1 MSETPDMSVSP
12 LEKHKET
19 PLQPTDVFD
28 IVRKCGLT
36 EEFKKSCYEDATPV
50 ELDFNPD
57 VVTVYRHDLGL
68 KFLRGRNL
76 PTTVEDLKDRTETL
90 FETMIAGRKDYKAG
104 EMIVLFP
111 NPVYSG
117 SDLKGNMM
125 IAVVKEDFV
134 FDSEVDLN
142 CGGEEDFVIAMRPY
156 VEAGQI
162 ELVTNPGLRV
172 YSPYERWTFLERFK

>member
-1 MSETPDMSVSP
+1 MSQEIDLTVSP
-12 LEKHKET
+12 LEPRKET

-36 EEFKKSCYEDATPV
+36 EDFKRLCYEDATPE

-68 KFLRGRNL
+68 KFLRGKNL
-76 PTTVEDLKDRTETL
+76 PTTLEDLKDRTEVL
-90 FETMIAGRKDYKAG
+90 FETMTAGKIDYKAG

-111 NPVYSG
+111 RPVYSG
-117 SDLKGNMM
+117 SDLKNNMV
-125 IAVVKEDFV
+125 IAIVKEDFK
-134 FDSEVDLN
+134 FESDVDLN
-142 CGGEEDFVIAMRPY
+142 CGGEENFEIAMRPY
-156 VEAGQI
+156 VEGGQL

-172 YSPYERWTFLERFK
+172 YSAYERWTFLERFK